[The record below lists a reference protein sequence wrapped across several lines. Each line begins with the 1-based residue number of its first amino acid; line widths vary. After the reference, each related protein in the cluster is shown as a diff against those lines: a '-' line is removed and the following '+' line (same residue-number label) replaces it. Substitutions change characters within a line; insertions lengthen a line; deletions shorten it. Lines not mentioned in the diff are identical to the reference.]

1 MGAHTPHD
9 LAVYVYGRIK
19 DAKKQTTV
27 DCLSALFQ
35 TMFLASL
42 KTEEGSFVRCSIAYA
57 DPLNPD
63 PDAPSRQR
71 DPRWKFFPF
80 GSSIEF
86 TVANLS
92 KIAFAAD
99 PSSTSIAVFPGKD
112 GNLKMW
118 GFFDQQGGYQSFV
131 THEADSAFGPPG
143 LLQVQILSTGHLI
156 VSDDLSIIAELN
168 AGTLVEDTIDVFD
181 GLPVF
186 SKLRSGLANRIRNI
200 AKKVEEEGFSF
211 EKEFASS
218 IRDQWISLLR
228 RVLLRARG
236 YGHGG
241 AFLITDCV
249 NETNLV
255 PKYHFTYGRLPEFFE
270 NMCAGEI
277 IHDQSFDL
285 IRNRLD
291 GDDDAIEQQLYL
303 DSACAQHDVQDASE
317 AIAGAVG
324 LIASLSRVDGLVLL
338 DSDFVVHGFGCEIR
352 ATSEPTCKFY
362 QCETAN
368 PNKGRVSKL
377 DLQRFGTR
385 HRSMAR
391 YCDMDNNAL
400 GFVVSNDGPVRAFT
414 RHGKRV
420 LYWDN
425 VRLTLN
431 IPVESRSNS

>member
-1 MGAHTPHD
+1 MGSHTPHD

-19 DAKKQTTV
+19 DAKKHTTV
-27 DCLSALFQ
+27 DRLSALFQ

-42 KTEEGSFVRCSIAYA
+42 KTEEGAFVRCSIAYA
-57 DPLNPD
+57 DPQNPD

-71 DPRWKFFPF
+71 DPRWKFFSF

-156 VSDDLSIIAELN
+156 VSVGLSVIAELN

-186 SKLRSGLANRIRNI
+186 SKLQMGLAKRIRNI
-200 AKKVEEEGFSF
+200 AKKVEEKGFTF
-211 EKEFASS
+211 EKEFAAS
-218 IRDQWISLLR
+218 IYYDWINLLR
-228 RVLLRARG
+228 RILLRARG

-241 AFLITDCV
+241 AFLITD
-249 NETNLV
+249 NANAINIV
-255 PKYHFTYGRLPEFFE
+255 PKYQLTYTRLPDFFE
-270 NMCAGEI
+270 NMCAAEI
-277 IHDQSFDL
+277 IHDQSFKL
-285 IRNRLD
+285 ISERLD

-303 DSACAQHDVQDASE
+303 DSACAQHDLQDASE
-317 AIAGAVG
+317 ALTGAVG
-324 LIASLSRVDGLVLL
+324 LIASLSRVDGLVHL
-338 DSDFVVHGFGCEIR
+338 DSDLVVHGFGCEIKV
-352 ATSEPTCKFY
+352 TSEPTCQFC
-362 QCETAN
+362 QCETAK
-368 PNKGRVSKL
+368 PTKGRTSKL
-377 DLQRFGTR
+377 NLQRFGTR

-391 YCDMDNNAL
+391 YCDMDGNSL

-425 VRLTLN
+425 VQLTLN
-431 IPVESRSNS
+431 FPDEKSSDS